1 MAQERFAKIVCTI
14 GPASIAEG
22 IIEQM
27 ARAGMDVAR
36 LNFSHGTHGEHLQA
50 IERIRSVE
58 IKIGKP
64 IAILQDLQGPKI
76 RLGTFAD
83 GGAAMLRRGEAFVL
97 TTETVPGTAERASI
111 SYGGFAQDVKAGDR
125 VLIDD
130 GRIALDVED
139 VRGEDVLCRVV
150 TGGMVRDHK
159 GVNLPSTTLRLPSLT
174 EKDREDLVFGLR
186 NGVDYVGV
194 SFVRSAADLL
204 EVREA
209 INELRSDVQ
218 VVAKLERPEALGRL
232 DEILNATA
240 AVMVARGDLG
250 VEVPLE
256 EVPIAQKEILRKAR
270 LARTPVI
277 VATQMLESMVT
288 SLRPTRAEVS
298 DVANAVLD
306 GTDAV
311 MLSAESATG
320 AYPVEAVRVL
330 DRIIRRTEAAFPP
343 QTMGAPAAGR
353 GVVPPGDLGLGLVR
367 RPGAQGPRDRGLHPV
382 GLHRAPHLPGPAAG
396 ADRRVHAQRAR
407 AAAAGPRLGHH
418 PAADQVAEL
427 DRSDDNGHRG
437 EHARGPVGALQRHP
451 GDRGRR
457 PPPGAR
463 HGQPAEAPP
472 GRRAPVGGGA
482 PARGA
487 RRRLRRGGRVMREVI
502 TSYFGVTLT
511 PWKLV
516 GYLGLALFTG
526 RWLVQLYVS
535 RSEGRPTVPRMFW
548 YMSVVGSAL
557 LLAYFTWG
565 KNDSVGILSNLFPGL
580 IAVYNLYLDLR
591 NGRPPARA
599 GEGAR

>member
-1 MAQERFAKIVCTI
+1 MAQDRFAKIVCTI

-58 IKIGKP
+58 VRIGKP

-76 RLGTFAD
+76 RLGTFV
-83 GGAAMLRRGEAFVL
+83 GGGGVMLRRGDAFVL

-111 SYGGFAQDVKAGDR
+111 SYLGFAQDVKAGDS

-130 GRIALDVED
+130 GRIALDVEE
-139 VRGEDVLCRVV
+139 VRGEDVLCRVT
-150 TGGMVRDHK
+150 TGGMVKDHK
-159 GVNLPSTTLRLPSLT
+159 GVNLPRTVVRLPILT
-174 EKDREDLVFGLR
+174 EKDREDLHFGLKH
-186 NGVDYVGV
+186 GVDYVGV

-204 EVREA
+204 EVREV
-209 INELRSDVQ
+209 INEFRSDVQ

-277 VATQMLESMVT
+277 VATQMLESMVA

-343 QTMGAPAAGR
+343 QTMDRPRRGEVSFPQAISDSASFAAQE
-353 GVVPPGDLGLGLVR
+353 LK
-367 RPGAQGPRDRGLHPV
+367 
-382 GLHRAPHLPGPAAG
+382 
-396 ADRRVHAQRAR
+396 AR
-407 AAAAGPRLGHH
+407 AIVAFTQSGYTARLISQ
-418 PAADQVAEL
+418 D
-427 DRSDDNGHRG
+427 
-437 EHARGPVGALQRHP
+437 
-451 GDRGRR
+451 R
-457 PPPGAR
+457 PPVPIVAFTPNER
-463 HGQPAEAPP
+463 
-472 GRRAPVGGGA
+472 V
-482 PARGA
+482 
-487 RRRLRRGGRVMREVI
+487 RRRLALDWGVI
-502 TSYFGVTLT
+502 PRLIKSQTSIDQMVTDIE
-511 PWKLV
+511 
-516 GYLGLALFTG
+516 A
-526 RWLVQLYVS
+526 S
-535 RSEGRPTVPRMFW
+535 
-548 YMSVVGSAL
+548 
-557 LLAYFTWG
+557 LLADRSVRY
-565 KNDSVGILSNLFPGL
+565 NDILVIVSGAPLGVRGTVNLLKLHRVGEH
-580 IAVYNLYLDLR
+580 R
-591 NGRPPARA
+591 
-599 GEGAR
+599 